1 MDKKSLLFIPVIG
14 VLVLS
19 GILFIYCYFQTETV
33 TNYSVGERKSAILE
47 MVSNQT
53 AINNKL
59 DKIASNKRYT
69 FDDPY
74 IEVNPYKISPLSG
87 IIIFTTSDSV
97 SLDVYI
103 NDKYVTKMEE
113 TKSHVIPIYGLY
125 EDTENQV
132 KLVINGD
139 ERIYTLKT
147 DKSNLEYPL
156 EVEYKSV
163 NFNTEEL
170 YFTVASYQTYLTAWD
185 TDGHLRFYLTVD
197 NRMDVEW
204 LSNGHFLI
212 GTSEGQFAENF
223 CSFVEMDYLGK
234 IYNYYTPENGYSFE
248 FQLLSNGNYMLAGGN
263 NPVYVTEQ
271 VVYEID
277 PSTGENVSILNIADV
292 IKGIDPSFDS
302 AYLGQK
308 AIRNAF
314 YYNEV
319 TDELLVS
326 FRGWDAV
333 LSLNYK
339 AKTLNWVFTDPT
351 NELFQNPVWSNYL
364 VELTGYS
371 GRYPGGQHS
380 VILTSDGNVGI
391 FNNGYNRLHGFE
403 NGGNDSVLAYKNN
416 YSSAEIYSIQDKKAR
431 LVFSYDGGKKYF
443 SHQYGSVRELS
454 NGNYLIDFGYNLKNE
469 YRVSEDGKLS
479 EAEQGP
485 DNIYAEI
492 VEVNKY
498 GTVVFRA
505 KSEEGKFRA
514 FKHNLYNEISEN
526 VNVSSLSIF
535 NKIKEDELEMSN
547 YKKIDLDEA
556 QNWIYTTEFTRNTF
570 KTNYSIMEND
580 NIDLYFVNK
589 TGNIYILNYKNK
601 DDSQL
606 NRIFNVN
613 LANGEYALYINLNG
627 NLYKTGY
634 VYKF

>member
-1 MDKKSLLFIPVIG
+1 MDKKNLIFIPLIG
-14 VLVLS
+14 ILFLS
-19 GILFIYCYFQTETV
+19 GIICIYCYFQTETV
-33 TNYSVGERKSAILE
+33 TNYSVGERHSATLE
-47 MVSNQT
+47 MVSDQT

-59 DKIASNKRYT
+59 DKIAKNKRYT

-87 IIIFTTSDSV
+87 IIIFTTNDSV
-97 SLDVYI
+97 SVDLYI

-113 TKSHVIPIYGLY
+113 TKSHVIPVYGLY
-125 EDTENQV
+125 EDTENRV
-132 KLVINGD
+132 KLIINGE
-139 ERIYTLKT
+139 EREYILKT
-147 DKSNLEYPL
+147 ERSNIEYPL
-156 EVEYKSV
+156 EVEYKSTTL
-163 NFNTEEL
+163 NSEEL
-170 YFTVASYQTYLTAWD
+170 YFTVASYKTYLTAWD
-185 TDGHLRFYLTVD
+185 IEGHLRFYLTVD

-204 LSNGHFLI
+204 LQNGHFLI

-263 NPVYVTEQ
+263 KPVYVSEQ
-271 VVYEID
+271 LVYEID
-277 PSTGENVSILNIADV
+277 PSTGKKISEVNIAEV
-292 IKGIDPSFDS
+292 IKNVDPNFDS

-314 YYNEV
+314 YYNEA

-339 AKTLNWVFTDPT
+339 EKSLNWVFTDPT

-380 VILTSDGNVGI
+380 VILTSDGNVGY

-403 NGGNDSVLAYKNN
+403 NGGNDLVTAYRTN
-416 YSSAEIYSIQDKKAR
+416 YSSAEIYSIQDRKAR
-431 LVFSYDGGKKYF
+431 LVFSYDSGKKYF
-443 SHQYGSVRELS
+443 SHQYGSLRELS

-469 YRVSEDGKLS
+469 YRVNEAGKLS
-479 EAEQGP
+479 EAENGP

-492 VEVNKY
+492 IEVNKY
-498 GTVVFRA
+498 GTVLFKA
-505 KSEEGKFRA
+505 KCEEGKFRA
-514 FKHNLYNEISEN
+514 FKHNLYNETTNN
-526 VNVSSLSIF
+526 VNLSDLGIF
-535 NKIKEDELEMSN
+535 NTVTQDELEISS

-556 QNWIYTTEFTRNTF
+556 QEWIYTTEFTRNTF
-570 KTNYSIMEND
+570 KTNYSIMETD
-580 NIDLYFVNK
+580 QIDLYFVNK
-589 TGNIYILNYKNK
+589 TGKVYILNYKNK
-601 DDSQL
+601 DNSQL
-606 NRIFNVN
+606 NRIFNAN
-613 LANGEYALYINLNG
+613 LPNGEYALYVSLND
-627 NLYKTGY
+627 NLYKTGL